1 MRSFVATRWLMLGRF
16 MNSCSGRTVRRRR
29 GLIAQVRAVY
39 TGNVSVAFNGNPFF
53 NDMDR

>member
-1 MRSFVATRWLMLGRF
+1 MLGRF